1 MTGMMNHREDRPS
14 LPNKFCAEEKNL
26 SGPVDKK
33 PLSFHHMP
41 MNVNMI
47 PDENQ
52 YEIAMELLQECELND
67 RERTVC
73 RTVAGKHLCNE
84 PVTDEETCLTYNR
97 LVYDY
102 AVKPVMDEFDRTFT
116 IKKKP
121 HLRLVAPPPKS

>member
-1 MTGMMNHREDRPS
+1 
-14 LPNKFCAEEKNL
+14 
-26 SGPVDKK
+26 
-33 PLSFHHMP
+33 MP